1 MFQIF
6 KELTERIQEKKEQP
20 DKKKEKLTFEEFAEL
35 FQQCPIPEV
44 EYTKHFEAFIQT
56 LEVEDEGFKEDL
68 KKCYALCSY
77 RLDKALRPK
86 DTTSVPKPEPEAK
99 AEDKPEAKAETKSE
113 DKPETKPDASAE
125 VKSEPKA
132 DAKAETKPEA
142 KMTGGGHLPACIT
155 SIRMKTVA
163 SKKRDEVMN
172 EIIGQTV

>member
-6 KELTERIQEKKEQP
+6 KELTERIQSNKEQP

-77 RLDKALRPK
+77 RLDRVLKPDANEIKKENENKVDIEDLKEPK
-86 DTTSVPKPEPEAK
+86 PEEPKPDVPKPEEPK
-99 AEDKPEAKAETKSE
+99 PDVPKPEEPKPEE
-113 DKPETKPDASAE
+113 PKPETK
-125 VKSEPKA
+125 
-132 DAKAETKPEA
+132 T

-155 SIRMKTVA
+155 SIRLKALA
-163 SKKRDEVMN
+163 SKKRDDVMR
-172 EIIGQTV
+172 EIIG

>member
-6 KELTERIQEKKEQP
+6 KELTQRIQEKKEQP

-77 RLDKALRPK
+77 RLDRVLRP
-86 DTTSVPKPEPEAK
+86 TL
-99 AEDKPEAKAETKSE
+99 
-113 DKPETKPDASAE
+113 KPETEAE
-125 VKSEPKA
+125 TE
-132 DAKAETKPEA
+132 AETKPTLNPEPKPEVETKPTLNPEPKPEVETKPTLNPEPKPDV
-142 KMTGGGHLPACIT
+142 KMTGGGHIPACIT

-163 SKKRDEVMN
+163 SRKRDEIMN
-172 EIIGQTV
+172 QIIGKP